1 MKAIIVKP
9 PNAGVEIKDVK
20 EGEVDNYG
28 KVKIRTLYNGIC
40 GTDREIVNGKLT
52 LSNLPQGKNFLVL
65 GHEAIGVVE
74 ESCCGFSQ
82 GELVMPVNRRG
93 CGVCRNC
100 LAGRPDF
107 CETGKFVEAGIHGID
122 GFMREFWFDDV
133 RYLVR
138 VPRALEDVGILAQPL
153 ADVVKSVEEM
163 LSVQRRVPLWSC
175 DDGTLNC
182 RRALVV
188 GTGPIGIL
196 FSLALRTVGLEV
208 WMSNIREPLIIE
220 QTLMEEAKIN
230 YYNSYKGYD
239 ELLKTQGK
247 FDVIIDATGADA
259 SLLDSLLPL
268 LNRNG
273 ILGLF
278 GYPISGTF
286 SLNNKDIQ
294 DIVHANKLIIGMVNG
309 QKPHFER
316 ALVYLASWKTL
327 YPKSSKL

>member
-1 MKAIIVKP
+1 KMVKNIVKEYGFRVIKLK
-9 PNAGVEIKDVK
+9 AGVFKPEHEIDAIKTMAT
-20 EGEVDNYG
+20 EIP
-28 KVKIRTLYNGIC
+28 KVKFRVDPNG
-40 GTDREIVNGKLT
+40 GWN
-52 LSNLPQGKNFLVL
+52 LS
-65 GHEAIGVVE
+65 EA
-74 ESCCGFSQ
+74 
-82 GELVMPVNRRG
+82 
-93 CGVCRNC
+93 
-100 LAGRPDF
+100 
-107 CETGKFVEAGIHGID
+107 
-122 GFMREFWFDDV
+122 
-133 RYLVR
+133 
-138 VPRALEDVGILAQPL
+138 
-153 ADVVKSVEEM
+153 
-163 LSVQRRVPLWSC
+163 LSVSRSLEGANIEYFEDPVWTCEGL
-175 DDGTLNC
+175 
-182 RRALVV
+182 RA
-188 GTGPIGIL
+188 
-196 FSLALRTVGLEV
+196 FK
-208 WMSNIREPLIIE
+208 EPLIIE

-309 QKPHFER
+309 QKPHFEQ

-327 YPKSSKL
+327 YPKSSKLLITKTISINDEKEVLKALREKADGEIKVRISWL